1 MIEDWKEDINDFIDE
16 ADACLKE
23 VEESLE
29 LFDDMKYSRARAKHL
44 LENFDSVLPPERVA
58 EMTRE
63 DFDMFFVQYVTPDRH
78 R

>member
-1 MIEDWKEDINDFIDE
+1 MIEDWKEDVNDFIDE

-29 LFDDMKYSRARAKHL
+29 LFDDMKYSRARAKYL

-63 DFDMFFVQYVTPDRH
+63 DFDMFFVQYVTPDRN

>member
-1 MIEDWKEDINDFIDE
+1 MIEDWKEDVNDFIDE

-29 LFDDMKYSRARAKHL
+29 LFDDMKYSMARAKHL

-63 DFDMFFVQYVTPDRH
+63 DFDMFFVQYVTPDRN

>member
-29 LFDDMKYSRARAKHL
+29 LFDDMKYSRARAKLL

-63 DFDMFFVQYVTPDRH
+63 DFDMFFVQYVTPDRN

>member
-1 MIEDWKEDINDFIDE
+1 MIEDWKEDVNGFIDE
-16 ADACLKE
+16 VDACLKA

-29 LFDDMKYSRARAKHL
+29 LFDDMKYSRARAKYL

-63 DFDMFFVQYVTPDRH
+63 DFDMFFVQYVTPDRN

>member
-1 MIEDWKEDINDFIDE
+1 MIEDWKEDVNDFIDE

-29 LFDDMKYSRARAKHL
+29 LFDDMKYSRARAKYL
-44 LENFDSVLPPERVA
+44 LKNFDSVLPPERVA

-63 DFDMFFVQYVTPDRH
+63 DFDMFFVQYVTPDRN

>member
-1 MIEDWKEDINDFIDE
+1 MIEDWKEDVNDFIDE
-16 ADACLKE
+16 ADACLNE

-29 LFDDMKYSRARAKHL
+29 LFDDMKYSRARAKYL

-63 DFDMFFVQYVTPDRH
+63 DFDMFFVQYVTPDRN

>member
-29 LFDDMKYSRARAKHL
+29 LFDDMKYSRARRIL
-44 LENFDSVLPPERVA
+44 ICFSYS
-58 EMTRE
+58 M
-63 DFDMFFVQYVTPDRH
+63 
-78 R
+78 

>member
-29 LFDDMKYSRARAKHL
+29 LFDDMKYSRARAKYL

-63 DFDMFFVQYVTPDRH
+63 DFDMFFVQYVTPDRN

>member
-1 MIEDWKEDINDFIDE
+1 MIEDWKEDVNGFIDE
-16 ADACLKE
+16 ADACLKA

-29 LFDDMKYSRARAKHL
+29 LLDDVKYSRARAKYL

-63 DFDMFFVQYVTPDRH
+63 DFDMFFVQYVTPDRN

>member
-1 MIEDWKEDINDFIDE
+1 MIEDWKEDVNDFIDE

-63 DFDMFFVQYVTPDRH
+63 EFDVSFVRYVPRNGTR
-78 R
+78 

>member
-1 MIEDWKEDINDFIDE
+1 MIEDWKEDVNDFIDE

-29 LFDDMKYSRARAKHL
+29 LFDDMKYSRARAKYL
-44 LENFDSVLPPERVA
+44 LENFDSILPPERVA

-63 DFDMFFVQYVTPDRH
+63 DFDMFFVQYVTPDRN